1 MANSTF
7 KKMKAI
13 DPKHV
18 IYSSLVLTD
27 IEVTRAIKLISCV
40 VESEQETMRGEN
52 RSPIHGPLPMIIF
65 FNLILARGQTA
76 RLF

>member
-7 KKMKAI
+7 MKMKAI

-27 IEVTRAIKLISCV
+27 IEVTRAIKLISSV
-40 VESEQETMRGEN
+40 VESEQ
-52 RSPIHGPLPMIIF
+52 HGVEDHDKY
-65 FNLILARGQTA
+65 
-76 RLF
+76 

>member
-52 RSPIHGPLPMIIF
+52 RSPIH
-65 FNLILARGQTA
+65 
-76 RLF
+76 